1 MKIKITRGRLQDALK
16 RVSGVAD
23 GRTSLPILA
32 NVKMTANKEGL
43 TLLTSNLD
51 ITMSTKVTECEVI
64 EEGETTAPMRKL
76 EQIVSVLPSES
87 VELESNEKENVRL
100 VSGGVKM
107 SVLGLPASDFP
118 VLAEMKNP
126 VTYSLKGAAFADVL
140 RKSAYAMS
148 KDDTRRTLK
157 SVLLVLDG
165 KTIVAVGTDGRRLG
179 KGEAECVAEGVEKE
193 TEYVVPDT
201 AVAILQR
208 IVDTGADITI
218 KACDGQF
225 SFSQCDGR
233 DFIHTKLVDG
243 QYPNYKQVIPAK
255 GSADIAVDRNEMLA
269 MLNRSLVMV
278 TGSDPYVN
286 LKFGANT
293 IDLTADG
300 EDGGKIHDTIPARYS
315 GKEISISFNPRY
327 LMDCLKSLDSDI
339 VELNTDEE
347 APHRPIIING
357 EAEKGMA
364 IVMPLRIA

>member
-32 NVKMTANKEGL
+32 NVKMTADKDGL
-43 TLLTSNLD
+43 TLMTSNLD
-51 ITMSTKVTECEVI
+51 ITMSTKVTECEVL
-64 EEGETTAPMRKL
+64 EEGTTTAPMKKL
-76 EQIVSVLPSES
+76 EQIVSVLPSED
-87 VELESNEKENVRL
+87 VEVTSNEKENVKF

-107 SVLGLPASDFP
+107 TVLGLPAVDFP

-126 VTYSLKGAAFADVL
+126 VTYTLKGSAFADVL

-179 KGEAECVAEGVEKE
+179 TGEAECVAEGEADKK
-193 TEYVVPDT
+193 EYVVPDV

-208 IVDTGADITI
+208 LVDNAADITI
-218 KACDGQF
+218 KGGDGQF

-269 MLNRSLVMV
+269 MLNRSLVMAS
-278 TGSDPYVN
+278 GSEPYVH

-293 IDLTADG
+293 IDLTADSD
-300 EDGGKIHDTIPARYS
+300 DGGKIHDTIPARYS

-327 LMDCLKSLDSDI
+327 LIDTLKSLDSDI
-339 VELNTDEE
+339 VEMNTDEE
-347 APHRPIIING
+347 NPHRPIAING
-357 EAEKGMA
+357 EAEKGLA
-364 IVMPLRIA
+364 VVMPLRIA